1 MLRYEVLFFTA
12 PEITADEA
20 TAIEKQVEQVVS
32 HAKGNILSFERWG
45 KYKLAYPIKH
55 NEYAVYF
62 LVRFEVSNEFK
73 DSLLEVLTH
82 LFAVKQGDL
91 IMRHLVSKLKADQS
105 LEYSRPDALEEAMSH
120 NVDDFLR
127 DNNMSGFLQN
137 KSASKANLTT
147 DDLGDIEELEE
158 LEIAE

>member
-20 TAIEKQVEQVVS
+20 TAVERQVEQLVS
-32 HAKGNILSFERWG
+32 QAKGDVISFERWG
-45 KYKLAYPIKH
+45 KYKLAYPVRH

-62 LVRFEVSNEFK
+62 LVRFEVSNESK
-73 DSLLEVLTH
+73 DSLLEALTH
-82 LFAVKQGDL
+82 LFAVKQTDL
-91 IMRHLVSKLKADQS
+91 VMRHMVGKLAAGQS
-105 LEYSRPDALEEAMSH
+105 LEYTRPGALEEVTSH

-137 KSASKANLTT
+137 KSVNKANVST
-147 DDLGDIEELEE
+147 DDLADIEELEA
-158 LEIAE
+158 LEIVE